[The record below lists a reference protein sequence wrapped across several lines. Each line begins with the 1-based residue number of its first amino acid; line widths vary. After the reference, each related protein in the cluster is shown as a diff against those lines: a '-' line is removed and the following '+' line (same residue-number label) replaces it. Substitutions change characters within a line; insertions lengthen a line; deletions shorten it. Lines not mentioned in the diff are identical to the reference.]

1 MSFFQPRNIWLVIMV
16 AAIGVSMYVREESK
30 TPDIEVLKTKQI
42 SMMVKM
48 LASQALVVAKV
59 PGPLTDG
66 VKKQI
71 KDQLGDIETKLPE
84 REIFPVQKFIILSEI
99 GESVSLPDMGNKA
112 LIADLKLIYVDR
124 TPAADNSP
132 LFAIAGGDLA
142 RLKSLSLNKPKEA
155 EALRAGLEARASF

>member
-84 REIFPVQKFIILSEI
+84 REIFPVQK
-99 GESVSLPDMGNKA
+99 
-112 LIADLKLIYVDR
+112 
-124 TPAADNSP
+124 
-132 LFAIAGGDLA
+132 
-142 RLKSLSLNKPKEA
+142 
-155 EALRAGLEARASF
+155 